1 MIFDT
6 DKGTTMQDYMTS
18 RELLEHAETLYTFV
32 DMFSGYENVP
42 RDYGTGQLF
51 SMTEVH
57 LLNAIYSNP
66 GITSTELGKRIR
78 RTKGFV
84 SQTVS
89 KLEKLGY
96 VIRVASDGNARRK
109 ALYVTAAG
117 QKLCI
122 AHNEFD
128 EVTLLKTYHYLLRD
142 CTPTEIVNFYKVLQ
156 TYINI
161 MDAAAAKRKRAA
173 DSAKAEAQG

>member
-1 MIFDT
+1 MDERNV
-6 DKGTTMQDYMTS
+6 MQSYMTS
-18 RELLEHAETLYTFV
+18 RELLAHAETLYTFV

-57 LLNAIYSNP
+57 LLNAIYSSP
-66 GITSTELGKRIR
+66 GITSTELAERMR

-89 KLEKLGY
+89 KLERLGY
-96 VIRVASDGNARRK
+96 VIRVTKDGSAKRK
-109 ALYVTAAG
+109 FLYVTAAG

-128 EVTLLKTYHYLLRD
+128 EVTLLKTYNYLLRD
-142 CTPTEIVNFYKVLQ
+142 CTPAEIADFYKVLQ
-156 TYINI
+156 IYINI
-161 MDAAAAKRKRAA
+161 MNAAAAKKKRALEP
-173 DSAKAEAQG
+173 DKAEKQE

>member
-1 MIFDT
+1 
-6 DKGTTMQDYMTS
+6 MQGYMTS
-18 RELLEHAETLYTFV
+18 RELLEHAEILYTFV
-32 DMFSGYENVP
+32 DLFSGYENVP

-66 GITSTELGKRIR
+66 GITSTELGRRIR

-84 SQTVS
+84 SQTIS

-96 VIRVASDGNARRK
+96 LVRMASPSNARRK

-117 QKLCI
+117 QKLCV

-128 EVTLLKTYHYLLRD
+128 EATLQKTYHYLLRD
-142 CTPTEIVNFYKVLQ
+142 CSPAEIVNFYKVLQ

-161 MDAAAAKRKRAA
+161 MDAAAAKRRRA
-173 DSAKAEAQG
+173 AEAQE